1 MPRGESA
8 PDLCPAFRAPVQG
21 SAEVTVARRL
31 ELGKDMTD
39 QRQWYVG
46 VDWASESHHVFLTDA
61 DGRKIAERVFKHG
74 GEGLAEMAAWLV
86 AASGA
91 EASQIQVAIEVP
103 HGPVVETLVERAFK
117 VHAINPKQMDRFR
130 DRYTLAGAKDD
141 SRDAQ
146 VMASALRTDP
156 RCFRLL
162 AAADPVVIELREWSR
177 IAEDLSAE
185 RNRLTNRMREQLWR
199 YFPAMLELDG
209 DLGAEWLLDLWEV
222 VPTPAKALRIRD
234 KTIAA
239 LLKRNRIRR
248 FDATHVLD
256 VMRKPPVRVAAGTTE
271 AARAHISALV
281 ARIRLVNRQLVQAHR
296 QIDALTARLIPPEP
310 EPGQRKQHDVEIL
323 ASLPGVGRIV
333 LATLLAEA
341 FDALQRRDYAA
352 LRSLTGVAPVTK
364 RSGKSCIVVRRQAC
378 HDRLA
383 NAMYHWARVAVQH
396 DPRSRAKYAALRSRG
411 HSHGRALRSV
421 ADRLLNVACAML
433 KTGTTFN
440 PSPAAP

>member
-1 MPRGESA
+1 MTN
-8 PDLCPAFRAPVQG
+8 QG
-21 SAEVTVARRL
+21 
-31 ELGKDMTD
+31 
-39 QRQWYVG
+39 QWYAG
-46 VDWASESHHVFLTDA
+46 VDWASDSHHVFLTDA

-86 AASGA
+86 ATSGAA

-103 HGPVVETLVERAFK
+103 HGPVVETLIERAFR

-130 DRYTLAGAKDD
+130 DRFTLAGAKDD

-156 RCFRLL
+156 RCFRML
-162 AAADPVVIELREWSR
+162 AVADPVVIELREWSR
-177 IAEDLSAE
+177 IAEDLGAE
-185 RNRLTNRMREQLWR
+185 LNRLTNRMREQLWR
-199 YFPAMLELDG
+199 YFPAMLELEN
-209 DLGAEWLLDLWEV
+209 DLGAQWLLDLWEA
-222 VPTPAKALRIRD
+222 VPTPDKAALIREA
-234 KTIAA
+234 TIARV
-239 LLKRNRIRR
+239 LKRNRIRR
-248 FDATHVLD
+248 FGAAHVLD
-256 VMRKPPVRVAAGTTE
+256 VLRRPPVQVAAGTTE
-271 AARAHISALV
+271 AASAHIATLI
-281 ARIRLVNRQLVQAHR
+281 ARIRLVNRQIKDAHQR
-296 QIDALTARLIPPEP
+296 LDSLTARLIPTGEA
-310 EPGQRKQHDVEIL
+310 EPGQEKQHDVEIL

-364 RSGKSCIVVRRQAC
+364 RSGKSCTVVRRQAC

-421 ADRLLNVACAML
+421 ADRLLNVACVML

-440 PSPAAP
+440 PSLAAQKASC